1 MWTCKKNRKR
11 VSKQTCFIVFHMLFS
26 LVLFSYK
33 WKENWPKTK
42 SASILYIKNYHHFSL
57 RDQHFL
63 FFNRL
68 IWKIKALACTLR
80 SFFVIS
86 TMVSEANSDW
96 ICSTCE
102 VISLWRVSCFVKSVA
117 KAFLWHFSS
126 SRRFPMSSFWC
137 CPLLANSRSI
147 AWSFSISLKKKWISI
162 TFQYQSWWKI
172 SNKRKL
178 ILLLT

>member
-1 MWTCKKNRKR
+1 
-11 VSKQTCFIVFHMLFS
+11 ML
-26 LVLFSYK
+26 LVLFSHI
-33 WKENWPKTK
+33 WKENWSKTK
-42 SASILYIKNYHHFSL
+42 IASILYIKIIINSL
-57 RDQHFL
+57 WEINIFW

-68 IWKIKALACTLR
+68 IWKIKAVACTLR

-126 SRRFPMSSFWC
+126 SKRFPMSSFWC

-162 TFQYQSWWKI
+162 TFRYQSWWKI

>member
-1 MWTCKKNRKR
+1 
-11 VSKQTCFIVFHMLFS
+11 ML
-26 LVLFSYK
+26 LVLFSHI
-33 WKENWPKTK
+33 WKENWSKTK
-42 SASILYIKNYHHFSL
+42 IAKILYIKIIINSL
-57 RDQHFL
+57 WEINIFW

-68 IWKIKALACTLR
+68 IWKIKAVACTLR

-126 SRRFPMSSFWC
+126 SKRFPMSSFWC

-162 TFQYQSWWKI
+162 NFQYQSWWKI
-172 SNKRKL
+172 SNKIKL